1 MRRLSG
7 RPDGKGGLR
16 PGRFA
21 GPMVPPHDLL
31 QLTLDPHIL
40 FGEMLLGDA
49 DVPDLSGFLPNPF
62 SAGDDLLDDV

>member
-1 MRRLSG
+1 MERG
-7 RPDGKGGLR
+7 ACDQA
-16 PGRFA
+16 FA

-49 DVPDLSGFLPNPF
+49 DVPDPSFRCF
-62 SAGDDLLDDV
+62 SRAD